1 MIKKTS
7 LLSLTVLALAMF
19 TVSLAPA
26 QASGPTQIEKFPF
39 EEELWNPC
47 ADEWV
52 RLQGTLQVVSRSVE
66 DENGGEH
73 FSVHVTP
80 QNIVGEGLSTGAEY
94 RFSGVVNEVVNWS
107 WPPTDRPETVT
118 SIDQHRFI
126 AKGTSEN
133 TVMQEM
139 FHFTINVNGELTGF
153 RYEFQ
158 LKCQ

>member
-19 TVSLAPA
+19 TASLAPA

-52 RLQGTLQVVSRSVE
+52 HLEGTLQVVSRWVE

-73 FSVHVTP
+73 FGVHVTP
-80 QNIVGEGLSTGAEY
+80 QNFVGEGLSTGAEY

-107 WPPTDRPETVT
+107 WPPANRPETVT
-118 SIDQHRFI
+118 FIDQHRFI
-126 AKGTSEN
+126 AKGASEN
-133 TVMQEM
+133 SVMQEM
-139 FHFTINVNGELTGF
+139 FHFTINANGELTGF